1 MRADYAHG
9 PLDVFP
15 EEFDRER
22 GEQVTTGTDNSKD
35 PILAFYL
42 CHASFRSLQNALQ
55 NLPLQLHESCPL
67 VLGFSAQMYNV

>member
-1 MRADYAHG
+1 MRAYYAHG

-22 GEQVTTGTDNSKD
+22 GGGGGQVTTGTDNSKV

-55 NLPLQLHESCPL
+55 NLPLQLQEGCIVSSH
-67 VLGFSAQMYNV
+67 GFGL